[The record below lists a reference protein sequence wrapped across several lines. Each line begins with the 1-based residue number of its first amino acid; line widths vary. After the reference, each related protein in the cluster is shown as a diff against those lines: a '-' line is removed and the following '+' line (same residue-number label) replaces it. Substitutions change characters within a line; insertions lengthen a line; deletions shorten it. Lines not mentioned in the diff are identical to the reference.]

1 MGIKTTTMKL
11 LYKIG
16 ALVFILLV
24 VSNTSVAQRR
34 NFSQEADVAYE
45 KFQYNLAADLYKKAY
60 TKVKKNR
67 VERNRILFRIAECYR
82 LSGNNSQALKQYQ
95 RLERINYQ
103 KDSPIVLMHI
113 GDLLRMNKD
122 YAEALKYYKK
132 YKDLEPRDS
141 SSVLPK
147 IKSCELSSQW
157 VDNPTRHVVENFRK
171 FNSRENDWAP
181 AWGNPSKKNVLF
193 ITSTRDGSTGRGVD
207 AWTGQSFSDI
217 WEFEKPRSRSIEW
230 PGEWVGPK
238 LIDESGVVLTSA
250 NEGEAVANNR
260 GTTIY
265 YTFCANEKK
274 TVIGCKIYVAQKR
287 GKSWR
292 DPEMLV
298 LGPDSFD
305 YVHPAIS
312 DDEMTLY
319 FSTNRPGGEG
329 GFDIWVAKRSRK
341 NRPFDEITNLGP
353 IINTSSHE
361 MFPTLRDEKTLY
373 FSSKGH
379 PGLGGFDMFVS
390 KMDDNDEFLEPE
402 NLQYPMNSEGD
413 DMGIIFDDSPLL
425 DPISNAPYMEKGYFS
440 SNRKGG
446 RGGDDIYFFKLRP
459 LIFTLSGIVRDSVT
473 MQVITEAEV
482 AVTGSDGKSFTTK
495 TDNKGYYFFSKDLI
509 QHNVTYDLSI
519 KKSGYYED
527 TNNKGRETTVGLLEN
542 KDLKRDFRLIPI
554 PKDPI
559 VLPDI
564 LYDLGRWELKPQY
577 EDSLAGL
584 FKIMTENPTFVIELR
599 SHTDVRPIPM
609 TNDTLSQR
617 RAESCVNYL
626 VNKGIN
632 PDRLVAKGYGEKVPR
647 TLHRNLVSNYGGQ
660 DYTFSMGTVLT
671 PEYISALNGRNNQEA
686 AHSLNRRTEF
696 RILRDDFVP
705 PTSTDSVDKTAIVQF
720 IGTPGVS
727 IINIKIEGD
736 LVKIPCIINSRTS
749 EFSIENNSNK
759 ISFSHEEAI
768 KLLKENRLST
778 ADFEEKEAAFSP
790 DGSIIE
796 KSVLY
801 LENLRIGE
809 EDIENVTV
817 EVVKGLKTTL
827 VIGDKMLTEEF
838 GKFEIDKEKK
848 TITITKNSN

>member
-1 MGIKTTTMKL
+1 MKL

-24 VSNTSVAQRR
+24 ISNTSVAQRK
-34 NFSQEADVAYE
+34 NYSHEADAAYE
-45 KFQYNLAADLYKKAY
+45 KFQYNIAADLYKKAY
-60 TKVKKNR
+60 KKVGKNR

-82 LSGNNSQALKQYQ
+82 LSGNTNSALKEYQ

-103 KDSPIVLMHI
+103 KDSPIIMMHL
-113 GDLLRMNKD
+113 GDLMRMNKD
-122 YAEALKYYKK
+122 YAEALKYYNK

-141 SSVLPK
+141 ASVLNK

-157 VDNPTRHVVENFRK
+157 VNNPTRHEIENFRK
-171 FNSRENDWAP
+171 FNSKENDWSP

-193 ITSTRDGSTGRGVD
+193 ITSTREGSTGKGTD
-207 AWTGQSFSDI
+207 AWTGQAFSDI
-217 WEFEKPRSRSIEW
+217 WEFEKPKSKSTAW

-238 LIDESGVVLTSA
+238 RIDETGIVLTQG
-250 NEGEAVANNR
+250 NEGEAVANQK

-265 YTFCANEKK
+265 YTYCANEKK
-274 TVIGCKIYVAQKR
+274 EVSSCKIYSAQKR
-287 GKSWR
+287 GKNWR

-312 DDEMTLY
+312 EDEMTMF
-319 FSTNRPGGEG
+319 FSTNRPGGQG
-329 GFDIWVAKRSRK
+329 GFDLWVAKRSRK

-353 IINTSSHE
+353 VINTSSHE
-361 MFPTLRDEKTLY
+361 MFPTLRDDKTLY

-390 KMDDNDEFLEPE
+390 KMDEAGKFSEPA
-402 NLQYPMNSEGD
+402 NLQFPMNSEGD
-413 DMGIIFDDSPLL
+413 DMGIIFDDTPLL
-425 DPISNAPYMEKGYFS
+425 DPNSNAPYMEKGFFA

-473 MQVITEAEV
+473 MQVIPEAEV
-482 AVTGSDGKSFTTK
+482 AVTGSDGKSFNTK
-495 TDNKGYYFFSKDLI
+495 TDIKGYYFFGKDLI
-509 QHNVTYDLSI
+509 QHNVTYDI
-519 KKSGYYED
+519 KVKKSGYYDDKNTE
-527 TNNKGRETTVGLLEN
+527 GRETTVGLLEN
-542 KDLKRDFRLIPI
+542 KDLKRDFRLVPI

-559 VLPDI
+559 ILPDI
-564 LYDLGRWELKPQY
+564 LYEIGRWELLPQY

-584 FKIMTENPTFVIELR
+584 NKIMVENPTFVIELR

-626 VNKGIN
+626 IAKGIN
-632 PDRLVAKGYGEKVPR
+632 PARLVAKGYGEKVPR
-647 TLHRNLVSNYGGQ
+647 VLHRDIVSNHGGQ
-660 DYTFSMGTVLT
+660 SFTFPKGTVLT
-671 PEYISALNGRNNQEA
+671 PDFINALSGRNNQEA

-705 PTSTDSVDKTAIVQF
+705 PATNDTLNKTAIVQF

-727 IINIKIEGD
+727 TFNVIIEGD
-736 LVKIPCIINSRTS
+736 LVKIPCIINSRSS
-749 EFSIENNSNK
+749 ELSIQPNSNK
-759 ISFSHEEAI
+759 ISFSHEEAM
-768 KLLKENRLST
+768 KLLREGRLTT

-796 KSVLY
+796 KSILY

-809 EDIENVTV
+809 EFIENVSV
-817 EVVKGLKTTL
+817 EVLKGLKTTL
-827 VIGDKMLTEEF
+827 VIGDKILIEEF
-838 GKFEIDKEKK
+838 GKYEIDKEKK
-848 TITITKNSN
+848 TIKITKNEN